1 MSGQTDGAVG
11 GEPGEPGAEVDR
23 AAPGGWYY
31 VAAAALAAVAAV
43 WLESGGGRAFY
54 RADWHLTEVLYV
66 GGVVALLVTVGGLVY
81 GARFRR
87 A

>member
-11 GEPGEPGAEVDR
+11 GESGAEVDR

-31 VAAAALAAVAAV
+31 VAVAVLAAVAAV
-43 WLESGGGRAFY
+43 WLKSGGGRTFY

-81 GARFRR
+81 RARSRR